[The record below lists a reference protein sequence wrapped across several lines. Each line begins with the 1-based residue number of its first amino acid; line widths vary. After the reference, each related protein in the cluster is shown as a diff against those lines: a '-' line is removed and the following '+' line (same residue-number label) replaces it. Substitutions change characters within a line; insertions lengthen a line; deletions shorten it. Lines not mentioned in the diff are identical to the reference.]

1 MDISIF
7 GLGYVGT
14 VSAVCLA
21 ESGHRIIGVDVNSF
35 KVESINQGKS
45 PIVEPG
51 VDEMLHRALSQG
63 SLSATTDVAGAVM
76 NTDISLLC
84 VGTPSNAN
92 GSLNLDQVMRV
103 CEQIGGVLKSKTGY
117 HGIAVRST
125 VLPGTIER
133 VIEVIE
139 QSSGKIAGKDFGVAS
154 NPEFLRAGTSIID
167 FQTPPFT
174 VVGTDDENIAEM
186 LSEIYEGLKAPIHV
200 VDVKEAELLKY
211 ACNSFHAV
219 KVTFANEIGA
229 IAKKL
234 GIDSHAVM
242 KMLTEDTK
250 LNISPYYLKP
260 GFAFGGS
267 CLPKDVR
274 AITYESRVLDVAT
287 PLLDSVMS
295 SNEVQIQRVIDWVI
309 GQKRKRIG
317 LLGLSFKSNTDDM
330 RESPIVKV
338 AETLLG
344 KGFSI
349 AIYDSNVNISRLV
362 GANRAYIEQEIP
374 HIAQLMKKDIDDIL
388 DHSEI
393 ILIANNDAEF
403 GEALKKLRP
412 DQVVLDLVRTSKESM
427 PATGSYEGIGW

>member
-1 MDISIF
+1 MDISVF

-14 VSAVCLA
+14 VSAACL
-21 ESGHRIIGVDVNSF
+21 SQTGHRIIGVDVNPF
-35 KVESINQGKS
+35 KVDSINQGKS
-45 PIVEPG
+45 PIVETG
-51 VDEMLHRALSQG
+51 VEELLHRALSRG
-63 SLSATTDVAGAVM
+63 SLSATTDVTEAVM
-76 NTDISLLC
+76 NTDISFLC
-84 VGTPSNAN
+84 VGTPSNSN

-103 CEQIGGVLKSKTGY
+103 CEQIGVVLKSKPGY

-133 VIEVIE
+133 VIDVIA
-139 QSSGKIAGKDFGVAS
+139 SNSGKTPGNDFGVAS
-154 NPEFLRAGTSIID
+154 NPEFLRAGTSVLD

-174 VVGTDDENIAEM
+174 VVGTDDKKIAKM
-186 LSEIYEGLKAPIHV
+186 LGEAYETIDAPFHV

-229 IAKKL
+229 IGKKL

-287 PLLDSVMS
+287 PLLDSVIP

-317 LLGLSFKSNTDDM
+317 LLGLSFKSNTDDL

-349 AIYDSNVNISRLV
+349 AIYDSKVNISRLV

-374 HIAQLMKKDIDDIL
+374 HIAQLMQEDIEDIL
-388 DHSEI
+388 DHAEI

-403 GEALKKLRP
+403 GDALKKLRP

-427 PATGSYEGIGW
+427 PTTGSYEGIGW